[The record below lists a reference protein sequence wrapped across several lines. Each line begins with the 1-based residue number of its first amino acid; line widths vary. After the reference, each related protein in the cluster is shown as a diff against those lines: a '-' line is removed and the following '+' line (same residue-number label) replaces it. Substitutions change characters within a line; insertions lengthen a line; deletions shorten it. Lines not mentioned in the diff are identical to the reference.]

1 MSNRLNIVLIEK
13 AYLLS
18 AGFENLISEFP
29 GLFLVAH
36 YDGTENKLAAKI
48 TRHKPDMVVIDPQ
61 CFNEGLLSLLN
72 LLHKVNSTIIIG
84 LITNSTPDNIKS
96 HFRYC
101 LNIEYGKHEVLESFK
116 SFLGDKL
123 NLKTSD
129 KLASALSDREQTIVR
144 QVVSGYTNQQ
154 IADKLFLSIHT
165 VSTHRKNITNKLGIK
180 TVSGLTVYA
189 LMNKIV
195 DIHDI
200 EHK

>member
-1 MSNRLNIVLIEK
+1 MSNRLNIVLVER

-18 AGFENLISEFP
+18 AGFENLLSEFP

-36 YDGTENKLAAKI
+36 YDGTENNLATKI
-48 TRHKPDMVVIDPQ
+48 THHKPDMVAIDPQ
-61 CFNEGLLSLLN
+61 CFKEGLYSLLN
-72 LLHKVNSTIIIG
+72 RLQLTNNTLIIG

-101 LNIEYGKHEVLESFK
+101 LNIEDGKYEVLESFK
-116 SFLGDKL
+116 SFLKEKL
-123 NLKTSD
+123 YKKASD
-129 KLASALSDREQTIVR
+129 KSASTLSNREHTIVK
-144 QVVSGYTNQQ
+144 QLVSGYTNQQ
-154 IADKLFLSIHT
+154 IADQLFLSIHT
-165 VSTHRKNITNKLGIK
+165 VNTHRKNITNKLGIK

-189 LMNKIV
+189 IMNKIV

>member
-1 MSNRLNIVLIEK
+1 MSNRLNIVLVES

-18 AGFENLISEFP
+18 AGFENLLSEFP
-29 GLFLVAH
+29 GLFLMAH
-36 YDGTENKLAAKI
+36 FDGSENKLAAKI
-48 TRHKPDMVVIDPQ
+48 THHKPDMVVIDPQ
-61 CFNEGLLSLLN
+61 CFKEGLLSLLN
-72 LLHKVNSTIIIG
+72 QLQLINNNIIIG

-101 LNIEYGKHEVLESFK
+101 LNIEYGKHEALESFK
-116 SFLGDKL
+116 FIVGDKL
-123 NLKTSD
+123 NLKASD
-129 KLASALSDREQTIVR
+129 KSASTLSDREQTIVK

-165 VSTHRKNITNKLGIK
+165 VNTHRKNITNKLGIK

-189 LMNKIV
+189 IMNKIV